1 MDGTSMH
8 DVLQFIQTIAILA
21 AGIAM
26 VWKVGQ
32 FVGRFEV
39 RLAAVEE
46 MLKMYLMKVDDTLE
60 RIARLEG
67 ANAPNGNWPRP
78 PFGTG

>member
-1 MDGTSMH
+1 MEQI
-8 DVLQFIQTIAILA
+8 LQFIQTFAILA

-67 ANAPNGNWPRP
+67 ATSPQGWHPRP
-78 PFGTG
+78 PTGVG

>member
-1 MDGTSMH
+1 MDQ
-8 DVLQFIQTIAILA
+8 VLQFIQTIAIIA
-21 AGIAM
+21 AGTVG
-26 VWKVGQ
+26 VWKIGQ

-39 RLAAVEE
+39 RLSAVEE
-46 MLKMYLMKVDDTLE
+46 MLKLYLMKVDDVLE

-67 ANAPNGNWPRP
+67 PERPSSWPPRP